1 MDHAAPRTDRR
12 LGRLAV
18 VASAALLIVAACGG
32 AAGSEGGGGADAQKV
47 IAEAQ
52 FAFGTSMIE
61 GSVEGTTV
69 TLVIVNGFGSAGV
82 GLFMC
87 SNVKDSLAKHDP
99 NGTLTVIA
107 VDQDGNQ
114 LSSSADCP

>member
-1 MDHAAPRTDRR
+1 MDQAAPRTDRR

-18 VASAALLIVAACGG
+18 VAIAALLLVAACGG

-69 TLVIVNGFGSAGV
+69 TLVIVNGFGSGGV
-82 GLFMC
+82 ELFMC
-87 SNVKDSLAKHDP
+87 SNVKASLAKHDP
-99 NGTLTVIA
+99 SGTLTVVA

-114 LSSSADCP
+114 LSTSADCR